1 MEQSI
6 LYYNNETQALY
17 FNEVENFESRTDNVN
32 DFLIIMLYFL
42 GFYHLSWYIVNS
54 SRKFRN
60 DELAMRLADCRTIFR
75 IINENFEMY
84 DKNSV
89 ENMNTTQLL
98 GETLEFFNT
107 NSNSSEE
114 EVNEDS
120 EDSAESHTKEE
131 LEAAQTL
138 TSMGKNWQFDQ

>member
-54 SRKFRN
+54 SRRFRN
-60 DELAMRLADCRTIFR
+60 DEFAMRLADCRTIFR
-75 IINENFEMY
+75 IINDNFEMY
-84 DKNSV
+84 DTNSV

-98 GETLEFFNT
+98 GETLDFFDT

-120 EDSAESHTKEE
+120 EGSGESHTNEE
-131 LEAAQTL
+131 IEAAQTL